1 MKIKTSKYSSVVA
14 SCITSSDLMDIEL
27 KAFYPKID
35 STPDKAVVV
44 RRIKKTSK
52 GYSVYYEQLGRS
64 DGFWSC
70 APLYKFIKMYPYES
84 GLKS

>member
-1 MKIKTSKYSSVVA
+1 MKIKTSKYSSIAA
-14 SCITSSDLMDIEL
+14 SCITASNLMDIEL

-35 STPDKAVVV
+35 CTPDKAVVV

-52 GYSVYYEQLGRS
+52 GYSVYYEQLDRCN
-64 DGFWSC
+64 GFWSK

-84 GLKS
+84 KLIS